1 MNHVNPK
8 TVLSLGVAAA
18 LAIAV
23 AAAIQVGRKPASE
36 GAQVAQPL
44 LPGLREHLNDVSVV
58 TLTGGGDKPIATL
71 EKGAAGWSVKEKG
84 GYRADAGK
92 LREFLL
98 KLADASLLEPKTQN
112 DKRYAELGVEDV
124 NAADA
129 KGVLV
134 GLAGL
139 AKPTQVI
146 LGHYNARSAGTFV
159 RRAGEA
165 QSWLV
170 KGNLGADANVANW
183 LDKGLADIAA
193 ARLREVVLTA
203 PDGKVVRAYKDQE
216 GDANFKVAG
225 VPKGRELSSE
235 YAANGL
241 GTALA
246 GLRFDDVFAAA
257 DAAPPADGKVNK
269 AHFAAFDGL
278 VVDATAWKKDEKLY
292 ARFAVSLDEKAAQVK
307 LAADQ
312 AKARADWE
320 AEEKAR
326 AAKGAEASQ
335 TSAGKDAAKKD
346 EAKKNGAAAAVDAKP
361 APMPVAP
368 LAVSDP
374 AKDTQQRLEALNK
387 EVAELQQRFEG
398 WTYVLPNYRFESL
411 AKSMDELLKPLD
423 SGKGDKGKVVLPP
436 PSSVLDALPKH

>member
-8 TVLSLGVAAA
+8 SVLSLGVIAA

-23 AAAIQVGRKPASE
+23 ATAIQVGRKPASE

-44 LPGLREHLNDVSVV
+44 LPELREHINDVSAV

-98 KLADASLLEPKTQN
+98 KLADASLLEPKTQS

-124 NAADA
+124 KAADA

-165 QSWLV
+165 QSWLA
-170 KGNLGADANVANW
+170 KGNLSADANVANW
-183 LDKGLADIAA
+183 LDKALADIPAT
-193 ARLREVVLTA
+193 RLREVVLTA

-246 GLRFDDVFAAA
+246 GLRFDDVFAAP

-292 ARFAVSLDEKAAQVK
+292 ARFAVSLDEKAAQAK

-326 AAKGAEASQ
+326 AAKQAESSQ
-335 TSAGKDAAKKD
+335 TSADKDVAKKD
-346 EAKKNGAAAAVDAKP
+346 EAKRDGAAAAVDARP
-361 APMPVAP
+361 APMPAAP

-374 AKDTQQRLEALNK
+374 AKDAQQRLEALRK

>member
-8 TVLSLGVAAA
+8 SVLSLGVIAA

-23 AAAIQVGRKPASE
+23 ATAIQVGRKPASE

-44 LPGLREHLNDVSVV
+44 LPELREHINDVSAV

-98 KLADASLLEPKTQN
+98 KLADASLLEPKTQS

-124 NAADA
+124 KAADA

-165 QSWLV
+165 QSWLA
-170 KGNLGADANVANW
+170 KGNLSADANVANW
-183 LDKGLADIAA
+183 LDKALADIPAT
-193 ARLREVVLTA
+193 RLREVVLTA

-216 GDANFKVAG
+216 GDANFKVAD

-246 GLRFDDVFAAA
+246 GLRFDDVFRAR
-257 DAAPPADGKVNK
+257 DAAPPADGKVNR

-278 VVDATAWKKDEKLY
+278 VVDATAWKKDEKVY
-292 ARFAVSLDEKAAQVK
+292 ARFAVSLDEKAAQARLV
-307 LAADQ
+307 ADQ

-320 AEEKAR
+320 TEEKAR
-326 AAKGAEASQ
+326 AAKEAQTSQ
-335 TSAGKDAAKKD
+335 TSAGKDAAKK
-346 EAKKNGAAAAVDAKP
+346 EGAAPAGDAKP
-361 APMPVAP
+361 ATMPVAP

-374 AKDTQQRLEALNK
+374 AKDTQQRLEELNR
-387 EVAELQQRFEG
+387 EVSELQQRFEG

-411 AKSMDELLKPLD
+411 AKRMDELLKPLD
-423 SGKGDKGKVVLPP
+423 SGKGDQGKVALPP